1 MYLYSFSLHIH
12 ALVRVK
18 WATVGVY
25 NTSDADSLVP
35 SGHLQLYSAHRSLAL
50 SVSIFQSFL
59 RPFGVALME
68 ETLREVVQ
76 MEPGSVRKEL
86 YDIYDNLA
94 AVATKTYQL
103 V

>member
-1 MYLYSFSLHIH
+1 MLLS
-12 ALVRVK
+12 RVK

-76 MEPGSVRKEL
+76 MEPGSRKEL

-103 V
+103 VWVVWLFLVK